1 MKYIDILAGFEVEI
15 NKIDDQADKP
25 KTEDSLY
32 WLNQAVMKFC
42 KTRFNK
48 ESTDATS
55 YEETEKRRIDLE
67 QLYKTKTFGIFDFKK
82 NSKQPD
88 YDEYTI
94 KYPDDFMFRLNEDAV
109 ICDKSYKHRKNVSV
123 FECTKDSFM
132 YRIMN
137 KLTDFHYTYHRARPI
152 RITTSTG
159 CNLLTD
165 KNYIISEYTLGYLRY
180 PAEIN
185 MEHPF
190 DEYTDFQD
198 IVITEIIKIAAQMY
212 VENSID
218 GTVRPYRYQTISN
231 EVNTQ
236 E

>member
-1 MKYIDILAGFEVEI
+1 MKYIDILSGFELEI
-15 NKIDDQADKP
+15 NQIDDQINKP

-48 ESTDATS
+48 ESTDSTS

-67 QLYKTKTFGIFDFKK
+67 QLYKTKTYSMLDFKK
-82 NSKQPD
+82 SSKQPD
-88 YDEYTI
+88 YDQYTI
-94 KYPDDFMFRLNEDAV
+94 KYPKDFMFRLSEDTV
-109 ICDKSYKHRKNVSV
+109 ICDKAYGHKKNVSV

-137 KLTDFHYTYHRARPI
+137 HLTDFHYRYHNARPI
-152 RITTSTG
+152 RVTTSEG

-165 KNYIISEYTLGYLRY
+165 KNYLISEYTLGYLRY
-180 PAEIN
+180 PEEIN
-185 MEHPF
+185 LDKPF
-190 DEYTDFQD
+190 DEYTDFPD

-212 VENSID
+212 IASTFSE
-218 GTVRPYRYQTISN
+218 GHPYKYQMITN

>member
-15 NKIDDQADKP
+15 NKIDDQVAKP

-48 ESTDATS
+48 EFTDATS
-55 YEETEKRRIDLE
+55 YEETEKRRVDLE
-67 QLYKTKTFGIFDFKK
+67 QLYTSKTYTVFDFKK
-82 NSKQPD
+82 DTKQPD
-88 YDEYTI
+88 YDRYTVR
-94 KYPDDFMFRLNEDAV
+94 YPRDFMFRLNEDVV
-109 ICDKSYKHRKNVSV
+109 ICDTHYGHKKNVSV

-165 KNYIISEYTLGYLRY
+165 KNYLISEYTLGYLRY
-180 PAEIN
+180 PNEIN

-190 DEYTDFQD
+190 NEYTDFQD

-212 VENSID
+212 VASNVD
-218 GTVRPYRYQTISN
+218 GSSRPYSYQAISN